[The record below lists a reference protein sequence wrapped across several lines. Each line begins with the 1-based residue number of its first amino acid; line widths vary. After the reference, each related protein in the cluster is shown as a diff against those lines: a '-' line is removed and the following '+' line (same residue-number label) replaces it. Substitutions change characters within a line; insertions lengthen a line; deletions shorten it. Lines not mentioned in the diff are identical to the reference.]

1 VSAPHEG
8 VVGKPAEGNVSPAD
22 VQRVAMPAIDQAKS
36 AGCSGRVL
44 LAEGDQ
50 ISLAHLRG
58 LLSKIGYDVIVA
70 NNGVEAL
77 NLLQSDNPPSLAVLD
92 WTMPGLN
99 GTDVCDRLRRNR
111 QRRSTYVVLLTDW
124 KQQNDRVEA
133 LEAGAD
139 DCLYKPVDVREL
151 RLRLH
156 RGSQIILER
165 ALRESEERYRGA
177 FEYAGTGMALATATG
192 EFLQVNQAL
201 CDFLGYSREELLH
214 MDVHTIGHPE
224 NQPASRELLS
234 QFLKKGNRSDEFERR
249 FLTKDG
255 SLAWALLT
263 LSPVLNAD
271 QRATCFFTQF
281 RDITERKAAQDALQ
295 RNEALFRAIMNNV
308 GDLIMVRDLQYLCRY
323 ASPSY
328 AEQLGYFRHE
338 LVGSDASLIV
348 HSDDLAG
355 VEQTVAKVRGD
366 QQSRVL
372 TLRYRRK
379 DGTTLHVESGISL
392 LRDPGGAPDGFVVV
406 SRTIEYRLLAE
417 NKLQAAYAETELF
430 LQSIPS
436 ILIGLDGEGRVTRW
450 NPTAAEALGVRS
462 TTALGHRI
470 DDCGIHWLNPEM
482 KEEIDHWLS
491 TETAYRTDSLSFER
505 EGKAR
510 FLGLHV
516 QRIPAPDST
525 GPRLIL
531 TGADVTERKVLE
543 EQLRQA
549 QKLEAIGQLAAG
561 IAHEINTPTQYV
573 GDNTR
578 FLKDSWGSIAALLDL
593 GRNMRQQAGSGSISA
608 DLLADFDRVAEQS
621 DIDYLLKEIP
631 GAIDQTLDGV
641 QRVAKIV
648 QGMKEFSHPGSEEK
662 RAIDINKAI
671 ETTITVA
678 RHEWKYVATV
688 VTRFDEALPLV
699 PCLIGEFNQVVL
711 NLIINASHAIA
722 AAVAKGTIDRGTIT
736 IATRRDAEWAE
747 VSIRDNGTGI
757 PEKIRSRIF
766 EPFFTT
772 KALGKGTGQGLSLAH
787 SAIVHRHHGKI
798 WFETECGK
806 GSTFFIRLPIG
817 TGQAE
822 L

>member
-1 VSAPHEG
+1 
-8 VVGKPAEGNVSPAD
+8 
-22 VQRVAMPAIDQAKS
+22 MPAIDQAKS
-36 AGCSGRVL
+36 AGCGERVL

-58 LLSKIGYDVIVA
+58 LLSKTGYDVIVA
-70 NNGVEAL
+70 NDGVEAL
-77 NLLQSDNPPSLAVLD
+77 DLLQSDNPPSLAVLD

-99 GTDVCDRLRRNR
+99 GTDVCHRLRRNR
-111 QRRSTYVVLLTDW
+111 RRRSTYVILLTDW

-139 DCLYKPVDVREL
+139 DCLYKPVDLREL

-201 CDFLGYSREELLH
+201 CNFLGYSREELMG

-234 QFLKKGNRSDEFERR
+234 QFLKRGHRSDEFERR

-263 LSPVLNAD
+263 LSPVLDAD

-281 RDITERKAAQDALQ
+281 RDITERKAAEDALQ

-308 GDLIMVRDLQYLCRY
+308 GDLIMLRDLQYLCRY

-338 LVGSDASLIV
+338 LLGSDASLIV
-348 HSDDLAG
+348 HPDDLAG

-379 DGTTLHVESGISL
+379 NGTVLHVESGISF

-406 SRTIEYRLLAE
+406 SRTIEDRLLAE

-436 ILIGLDGEGRVTRW
+436 ILIGLDGEGRITRW
-450 NPTAAEALGVRS
+450 NPTAAEALGVPS
-462 TTALGHRI
+462 SQALGRRI
-470 DDCGIHWLNPEM
+470 DDCGIHWLNSEM
-482 KEEIDHWLS
+482 KQEIEQWLS
-491 TETAYRTDSLSFER
+491 TKTAYRTDSLSFER
-505 EGKAR
+505 EGKSR

-516 QRIPAPDST
+516 QRIPTPDST

-593 GRNMRQQAGSGSISA
+593 ARNMRQQAGSGSVSG
-608 DLLADFDRVAEQS
+608 DLLAKFDHLAEQS

-722 AAVAKGTIDRGTIT
+722 AAVAKGSIDRGTIT

-772 KALGKGTGQGLSLAH
+772 KPLGKGTGQGLSLAH

-798 WFETECGK
+798 WFETESGK
-806 GSTFFIRLPIG
+806 GTTFFMRLPIS
-817 TGQAE
+817 TGQDQS
-822 L
+822 